1 MTKKYL
7 NQIFKMVLGYNYE
20 DSVERKDLRYMH
32 QIIYLLQELGFPADD
47 YGFSWCIYEIYSGN
61 LQKDLM
67 SCNFNKQTCQDIKF
81 RKEFVEKIN
90 KLKKII
96 ESEQKGNYSTGQWL
110 DCLSALC
117 YLKKYI
123 MPPTDHTPLQATEVL
138 CPLSISVIFYP
149 YFACSQNP
157 EGFFDFCF
165 SETVF
170 GLEDSGFVINREN
183 G

>member
-7 NQIFKMVLGYNYE
+7 NQIFKMIFGCDYE
-20 DSVERKDLRYMH
+20 HSAENQKMIYMH
-32 QIIYLLQELGFPADD
+32 RIIYLLQESGFPTGD
-47 YGFSWCIYEIYSGN
+47 YGFRWYFNEPYSVN
-61 LQKDLM
+61 LQKDIM
-67 SCNFNKQTCQDIKF
+67 RYNFNKQTRENIKF

-123 MPPTDHTPLQATEVL
+123 MPPNSSDNELLRELQR
-138 CPLSISVIFYP
+138 IKP
-149 YFACSQNP
+149 YLWSQETNKKACTLIMQN
-157 EGFFDFCF
+157 F
-165 SETVF
+165 
-170 GLEDSGFVINREN
+170 
-183 G
+183 

>member
-1 MTKKYL
+1 
-7 NQIFKMVLGYNYE
+7 
-20 DSVERKDLRYMH
+20 MH

-47 YGFSWCIYEIYSGN
+47 YGFSWCFYKIYSGN

-67 SCNFNKQTCQDIKF
+67 SCNFKKQTRENIKF

-110 DCLSALC
+110 DCLAALC

-123 MPPTDHTPLQATEVL
+123 MPPNSSDNELLNELQRIKPYLYSQEVNRKAYTL
-138 CPLSISVIFYP
+138 IM
-149 YFACSQNP
+149 QN
-157 EGFFDFCF
+157 F
-165 SETVF
+165 
-170 GLEDSGFVINREN
+170 
-183 G
+183 

>member
-67 SCNFNKQTCQDIKF
+67 SCNFKKQTCQDIKF
-81 RKEFVEKIN
+81 RKEFVEKII

-110 DCLSALC
+110 DCLSTLC
-117 YLKKYI
+117 YLKKNI
-123 MPPTDHTPLQATEVL
+123 MPPNSSDNELIRELQH
-138 CPLSISVIFYP
+138 IKP
-149 YFACSQNP
+149 YLWSQETNKKACTLIMQN
-157 EGFFDFCF
+157 F
-165 SETVF
+165 
-170 GLEDSGFVINREN
+170 
-183 G
+183 